1 MKAVALVPVL
11 IALISL
17 IVPASAQSLQSIVKG
32 ALRDTLTGTA
42 GELATGANIDPREED
57 DSRKMYWDNTTFTPF
72 TLDGYRLFRNGSSG
86 VSKYRGGVKGWHN
99 CDAHLPEGS
108 QLAAA
113 AHTHPGGINYR
124 SGGGYG
130 YALGMYGHRGE
141 MRGYWGQGGDMRTAY
156 NLKISIA
163 AYSSAGADYW
173 SYSKYVD
180 LQAATK
186 GPVPLCMGATSGC
199 GSY

>member
-1 MKAVALVPVL
+1 MAFGRIAVRLNLPVEVGVL
-11 IALISL
+11 IGRVGDQFFLGSAWSL
-17 IVPASAQSLQSIVKG
+17 GSTDNV
-32 ALRDTLTGTA
+32 TGIF
-42 GELATGANIDPREED
+42 EN
-57 DSRKMYWDNTTFTPF
+57 
-72 TLDGYRLFRNGSSG
+72 
-86 VSKYRGGVKGWHN
+86 
-99 CDAHLPEGS
+99 AHLPEGS

-113 AHTHPGGINYR
+113 AHTHPGGINYL

-141 MRGYWGQGGDMRTAY
+141 MMGYWGQGGDMRTAY

>member
-99 CDAHLPEGS
+99 CD
-108 QLAAA
+108 
-113 AHTHPGGINYR
+113 
-124 SGGGYG
+124 
-130 YALGMYGHRGE
+130 
-141 MRGYWGQGGDMRTAY
+141 
-156 NLKISIA
+156 
-163 AYSSAGADYW
+163 GAP
-173 SYSKYVD
+173 
-180 LQAATK
+180 T
-186 GPVPLCMGATSGC
+186 
-199 GSY
+199 